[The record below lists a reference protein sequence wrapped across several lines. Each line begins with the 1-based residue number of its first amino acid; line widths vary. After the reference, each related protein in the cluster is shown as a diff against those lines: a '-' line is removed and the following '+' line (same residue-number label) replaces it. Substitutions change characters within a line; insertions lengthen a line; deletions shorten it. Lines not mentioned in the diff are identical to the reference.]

1 MSNFAN
7 STANQMR
14 IDKKVL
20 FAVIGFLV
28 AAVIGITGFVA
39 AAPEGKPTKEECAAT
54 SAKNYGQCV
63 KVWAQSKG
71 YGG

>member
-1 MSNFAN
+1 
-7 STANQMR
+7 
-14 IDKKVL
+14 VL

-39 AAPEGKPTKEECAAT
+39 AAPDWKPTKEQCAAQGY
-54 SAKNYGQCV
+54 KNYGQCV
-63 KVWAQSKG
+63 SFYAKNKG